1 MSSDTKERIAAENK
15 GNADATMQTGSSGGT
30 VATDVG
36 TRDELKRETEG
47 DAGITRVTKQDKV
60 QPDTGTRSDHRGAA
74 GSR

>member
-1 MSSDTKERIAAENK
+1 MNIDTKAQIPAENE
-15 GNADATMQTGSSGGT
+15 GDADATMQNGSSGGT

-60 QPDTGTRSDHRGAA
+60 QPDTGTRSDHEGAS

>member
-1 MSSDTKERIAAENK
+1 MSADTKDRLPAKNQ
-15 GNADATMQTGSSGGT
+15 GDVDATMQTGSSGGT

-47 DAGITRVTKQDKV
+47 GAGITRVTKQDKV
-60 QPDTGTRSDHRGAA
+60 QPDTGTRSDHSGVS